1 MTATAERAL
10 EWLEGALAERLE
22 AKELEW
28 WNRTREEVAEGVTP
42 TRFSL
47 LLSSASRWV
56 KKRPLAPA
64 DAARASAGEILEGWN
79 PERWSA
85 REAARVGFVLSRYDL
100 DEEGG
105 AAAIEDAFRFS
116 DESEAVALYR
126 SLAFLPHA
134 ERYVWRAGEGC
145 RSNMLSVFEAVA
157 LDTPF
162 PFANFDDATFDQAAI
177 KAIFVGAPLW
187 RLYGLDRRL
196 TPKLAGMALD
206 LADERRSAHR
216 EVQAD
221 LWLTLGSHGG
231 DRGLASIEQE
241 LDSGSTLGRSAA
253 ALALARAGRRDDLA
267 ARLERETDDVVAG
280 FMRGA
285 LEGRHT
291 QAVFGELQAA
301 LTPANT

>member
-1 MTATAERAL
+1 MTATVEQGLAWIEAAL
-10 EWLEGALAERLE
+10 GERLDDSG
-22 AKELEW
+22 LEW
-28 WNRTREEVAEGVTP
+28 WNRTREEIAEGVTP

-56 KKRPLAPA
+56 KNRPLEP
-64 DAARASAGEILEGWN
+64 DAAALEGASRILEGWN
-79 PERWSA
+79 PQRWST

-100 DEEGG
+100 EEERG
-105 AAAIEDAFRFS
+105 AEAIEDAFRYS

-126 SLAFLPHA
+126 SLALLPHG

-145 RSNMLSVFEAVA
+145 RTNMLSVFEATA
-157 LDTPF
+157 LDTPY
-162 PFANFDDATFDQAAI
+162 PFTHFDDATFDQAAI

-196 TPKLAGMALD
+196 TPKLAAMALD

-231 DRGLASIEQE
+231 DRGVASIERE

-253 ALALARAGRRDDLA
+253 ALALARAGRLDDLA
-267 ARLERETDDVVAG
+267 ARLERETDEVVAG

-291 QAVFGELQAA
+291 QAVFGELEAA
-301 LTPANT
+301 LAPANT